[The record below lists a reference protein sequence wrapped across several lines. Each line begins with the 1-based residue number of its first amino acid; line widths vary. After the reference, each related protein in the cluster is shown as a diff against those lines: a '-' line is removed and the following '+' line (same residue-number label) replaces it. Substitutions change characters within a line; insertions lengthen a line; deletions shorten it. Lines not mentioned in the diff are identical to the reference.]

1 MMQTAHSPSA
11 PLFRPARSGTPRN
24 VLGIRHLDKVS
35 PKESAG
41 AFLLTEITVPAGC
54 GAPMHRHHVDAECFY
69 LLEGEL
75 VFVGPSGSFTAA
87 AGDTCFLPRM
97 GLHGFRNESDR
108 PARALVITSPGR
120 DAEAFF
126 AEIDMVMEAGDPDP
140 ATVTEIAARHRLTVL
155 PGVPAR

>member
-1 MMQTAHSPSA
+1 MMQNAQSSLEL
-11 PLFRPARSGTPRN
+11 LFRPAGSGTSRN

-54 GAPMHRHHVDAECFY
+54 GAPLHRHHVDAECFY

-75 VFVGPSGSFTAA
+75 VLVGPAGSFTAR

-97 GLHGFRNESDR
+97 ALHAFRNESDR

-120 DAEAFF
+120 HAESFF
-126 AEIDMVMEAGDPDP
+126 EEIDRVMEAGEPDP

-155 PGVPAR
+155 PDAPAS